1 MASWA
6 KTNRWTIRG
15 WYNMTIDLLALANQI
30 AETKMEI
37 ELSCGTVTV
46 YHIPA
51 PQIWSSYRLDYP
63 PPEQPTVKMENITGN
78 VQIRPIRKNDKGY
91 DDWLRLEADYEAEW
105 LELQLAASLVEALK
119 DQEYPD
125 ISQPPPSAIKK
136 YQDNWPENETLRKK
150 LWLDCTIMANTAD
163 IQAISNARLKM
174 AGESELTEDM
184 VDEVKKNSV
193 STTKT
198 KKLTDKE
205 QVTRKVQLP

>member
-1 MASWA
+1 
-6 KTNRWTIRG
+6 
-15 WYNMTIDLLALANQI
+15 MTIDLLALANQI
-30 AETKMEI
+30 AETKI
-37 ELSCGTVTV
+37 EVKLSCGPVTV
-46 YHIPA
+46 YHVPA
-51 PQIWSSYRLDYP
+51 PQIWSSYKLDYP
-63 PPEQPTVKMENITGN
+63 PPEMPTVKMEITTGRF
-78 VQIRPIRKNDKGY
+78 QERPIKKNDKGY
-91 DDWLRLEADYEAEW
+91 DDWLKQEADYEAER

-136 YQDNWPENETLRKK
+136 YRDNWPENETLRKK

-193 STTKT
+193 SATKT
-198 KKLTDKE
+198 KKSASNGRGT
-205 QVTRKVQLP
+205 QKV

>member
-30 AETKMEI
+30 AETKIEV
-37 ELSCGTVTV
+37 ELSCGPVTV

-51 PQIWSSYRLDYP
+51 PQIWLSYKLDSP
-63 PPEQPTVKMENITGN
+63 PPEEPTVKMKLTTGRI
-78 VQIRPIRKNDKGY
+78 QERSIKRGDEGY
-91 DDWLRLEADYEAEW
+91 SDWLKQEADYEADR
-105 LELQLAASLVEALK
+105 LELQVAASYVETLK
-119 DQEYPD
+119 DIEYPD

-163 IQAISNARLKM
+163 VEIINNARNKM
-174 AGESELTEDM
+174 MGIADLTEDM
-184 VDEVKKNSV
+184 VDEVKKNSA
-193 STTKT
+193 STTKG
-198 KKLTDKE
+198 KKSASNG
-205 QVTRKVQLP
+205 QGTRKVQLP